1 MSRISVRRSITASL
15 VATSVA
21 MAAYGAHVAGASDPP
36 PNVLKR
42 WAATMGGDQS
52 LSLEQALANAR
63 NFDMIAGH
71 PRPFAPYLEQM
82 RAINP
87 DLKMIFYLNGA
98 YVQKNE
104 GTKYPESWYARDGT
118 AAQDTAYEHV
128 NVGQPLAPYAKVG
141 AAYVR
146 HFTNGV
152 AVVNPTANPVTVDLG
167 DTYRSLDGVTAA
179 AVTLAP
185 YTGDAYSR

>member
-1 MSRISVRRSITASL
+1 MLGDAGPRGKSVLAMTKIWHTS
-15 VATSVA
+15 ATDA
-21 MAAYGAHVAGASDPP
+21 QKAAVHRY
-36 PNVLKR
+36 
-42 WAATMGGDQS
+42 
-52 LSLEQALANAR
+52 ALAS
-63 NFDMIAGH
+63 F
-71 PRPFAPYLEQM
+71 L
-82 RAINP
+82 
-87 DLKMIFYLNGA
+87 L
-98 YVQKNE
+98 
-104 GTKYPESWYARDGT
+104 GTDGNQYWFWSDRGYDGT